1 MLLFLSLIILTK
13 NINIL
18 RWFFFF
24 LNPIYSPF
32 SRKIPENH
40 SVKSLLWS
48 LYCCKILH
56 HTWLPF
62 FCTLIC
68 QHFHFHGVS
77 TFKYH
82 LQVLVLSI
90 EAISWVC
97 DMIKYR
103 KENFKHCRY
112 IYLSAGGKRCRG
124 IYQIWLLSN
133 IYNAKKTDWR
143 IHRLFIESES

>member
-1 MLLFLSLIILTK
+1 MT
-13 NINIL
+13 
-18 RWFFFF
+18 FFF

-32 SRKIPENH
+32 SRKIPENR

-48 LYCCKILH
+48 LYSCKILH

-97 DMIKYR
+97 DMNKCR
-103 KENFKHCRY
+103 KENVKHCRY
-112 IYLSAGGKRCRG
+112 IYLSAVVKD
-124 IYQIWLLSN
+124 
-133 IYNAKKTDWR
+133 AEA
-143 IHRLFIESES
+143 FIKYGYSATFIMQRKVIEESIGYS